1 MELKAVMN
9 SMEFEFD
16 VVDSTNDSK
25 VASDGEDDRSVI
37 E

>member
-1 MELKAVMN
+1 MN

-25 VASDGEDDRSVI
+25 VASDGEDDRPVI
-37 E
+37 G